1 MRKVVGTQP
10 ANLVRLEVLSNCFD
24 VLLVHVLGTT
34 RMHGGGAI
42 GILAFAAL
50 TREVDADAV
59 LDALREDVGL
69 CTLGV
74 E

>member
-10 ANLVRLEVLSNCFD
+10 ANLVNLEVLSNCFN

-34 RMHGGGAI
+34 RMHGEGAI

-50 TREVDADAV
+50 TREVDADAS
-59 LDALREDVGL
+59 LREDVGL
-69 CTLGV
+69 CTLRV